1 LTAYRK
7 DYKVNDRTKLESS
20 SMVGL
25 KHGGV
30 IYNDRGIMN
39 QEEPDA
45 QRPGAK
51 LIVAALVA
59 TSIEWLDFFAYGFA
73 AALVFGEV
81 FFPSASP
88 LAGVLAS
95 FATFAVGFLAR
106 PVGGLVFGHFGDN
119 YGRKPAL
126 VTATVMMGVATFFI
140 GVLPSYAAIGV
151 AAPILLTLL
160 RIVQGFSVGG
170 QWGGAT
176 LLLTEHSSAD
186 RRGLYGSLAQA
197 GVAGGLIP
205 AISFFLI
212 VTAVLSPDA
221 FAAWGWRIPFLAS
234 AVLIG
239 VGLYIQVR
247 IEETPAFRRLQG
259 QQSEVAR
266 NSDSHYRSPVLEV
279 LRTHPKPV
287 LLAAGAFIGSNAWYY
302 FISTGMVD
310 YATRTMG
317 VANTTILTIL
327 VVASFFHL
335 ASVIVSGTVSD
346 RVGRRPVYLGGAVL
360 SILWTFPL
368 FWLANTA
375 SLSLIL
381 VAITVGLIFHGMM
394 YGPQSALYAE
404 LFNTKV
410 RYSGASVGY
419 QAGAVLGGGFAPLIT
434 AALFGAT
441 GTTVSISLY
450 LMVALAITFVSVY
463 VMSETAERRITPEA
477 PGTEAPQTT
486 RE

>member
-1 LTAYRK
+1 M
-7 DYKVNDRTKLESS
+7 DN
-20 SMVGL
+20 
-25 KHGGV
+25 
-30 IYNDRGIMN
+30 NRGITVG
-39 QEEPDA
+39 EEPGS
-45 QRPGAK
+45 QGPGAK

-59 TSIEWLDFFAYGFA
+59 TSIEWLDFFAYGLA
-73 AALVFGEV
+73 AALVFGGV

-106 PVGGLVFGHFGDN
+106 PVGGAVFGHFGDN

-126 VTATVMMGVATFFI
+126 VVATVVMGVATFLI

-151 AAPILLTLL
+151 AAPIILTIL
-160 RIVQGFSVGG
+160 RIVQGFCVGG

-186 RRGLYGSLAQA
+186 RRGLYGSFAQA

-221 FAAWGWRIPFLAS
+221 FTAWGWRIPFLAS

-239 VGLYIQVR
+239 VALYIQLR
-247 IEETPAFRRLQG
+247 IEETPAFRRLQT
-259 QQSEVAR
+259 QQDEVAGS
-266 NSDSHYRSPVLEV
+266 SDSQHRSPVLEV

-310 YATRTMG
+310 YATRTLG
-317 VANTTILTIL
+317 VANTTILT
-327 VVASFFHL
+327 VVVVGSFFHL
-335 ASVIVSGTVSD
+335 ASVIASGTASD

-360 SILWTFPL
+360 SALWAFPL
-368 FWLANTA
+368 FWLANTG

-381 VAITVGLIFHGMM
+381 VAVTVGLVFHGMM
-394 YGPQSALYAE
+394 YGPQSALYSE
-404 LFNTKV
+404 LFSTKV

-419 QAGAVLGGGFAPLIT
+419 QAGAVFGGGFAPLIT

-441 GTTVSISLY
+441 GTSASVALY
-450 LMVALAITFVSVY
+450 LIATLAITFVSVY
-463 VMSETAERRITPEA
+463 VMSETVQRRITPHA
-477 PGTEAPQTT
+477 PGTEASHAS